1 MKKYPTKFR
10 FNSQM
15 NLFWKKK
22 NEPEKREDKF
32 NAFNNNGV
40 LYSSSYHAN
49 QFKKWTT
56 HIGIDLSFSIEKF
69 LCALIWSHISI
80 LNFLKDLQGC
90 SWKKLN
96 MQFCSEYR
104 CRSWDGFIRKYSLF
118 NFKKIQSSETWRKII
133 PVSLSFHNLII
144 IISVF
149 QCHSQARYSNEIYK
163 NHVRRCF
170 IIPSII
176 NETQELEGDK
186 H

>member
-1 MKKYPTKFR
+1 MEKYPTKFR
-10 FNSQM
+10 FNLQM

-22 NEPEKREDKF
+22 KRAKEGKTSSMPPITTEF
-32 NAFNNNGV
+32 

-133 PVSLSFHNLII
+133 SVSLSFHDLII
-144 IISVF
+144 RVS
-149 QCHSQARYSNEIYK
+149 QCDSLARYSNEIYT